1 MESID
6 VGVGNWKII
15 WGFESLAVLPAR
27 FGAILPSQLNC
38 LFSKSESLC
47 GELVWH
53 RADRDTSNVEM
64 GFFLRRG

>member
-1 MESID
+1 MKLID
-6 VGVGNWKII
+6 VVVGNWKIV

-38 LFSKSESLC
+38 LFSRSGLLH

-53 RADRDTSNVEM
+53 RVDEGASNAEM